1 MRGIS
6 FAGLLYVEGVTPL
19 CRFGGLTAQVLSQ
32 TPNGE
37 TVVCEVPVEYGRTD
51 EGERVVS
58 IALNG
63 QNFDTGTTDGQGKP
77 HRYRYYDQQQWLVD
91 PGGGPVSGGTVV
103 TVHGVG
109 FQGFDGRAP
118 TARCLFEAHGQV
130 RHGRVLRITSG
141 ERLECEAAL

>member
-1 MRGIS
+1 MRGYAVTMRGIS

-103 TVHGVG
+103 TVH
-109 FQGFDGRAP
+109 DAP
-118 TARCLFEAHGQV
+118 
-130 RHGRVLRITSG
+130 
-141 ERLECEAAL
+141 